1 MPEHPHSKDDSIV
14 NPETQHEESDVN
26 VRALM
31 LFVVIFVVF
40 SAVVYVA
47 VWLMFKFFIQV
58 GKSAPPPAM
67 TQIARPAD
75 ADVPSLPRLQP
86 FVPGQ
91 SSKSPAGTRSPVAD
105 TPVADMEKMRAAEE
119 KTLNNA
125 GWVDQQKGVVHIPI
139 EQAKQFALQ
148 RGLFPVN
155 TAASAPQ
162 AGAPPATAGIPAQ
175 GQSSSAQSGTG
186 TTRGTQQ

>member
-1 MPEHPHSKDDSIV
+1 
-14 NPETQHEESDVN
+14 
-26 VRALM
+26 
-31 LFVVIFVVF
+31 
-40 SAVVYVA
+40 
-47 VWLMFKFFIQV
+47 
-58 GKSAPPPAM
+58 
-67 TQIARPAD
+67 
-75 ADVPSLPRLQP
+75 
-86 FVPGQ
+86 
-91 SSKSPAGTRSPVAD
+91 VAD

-119 KTLNNA
+119 KTLNNP

-139 EQAKQFALQ
+139 EQAKQLALQ

-155 TAASAPQ
+155 TAAAAPQ

>member
-1 MPEHPHSKDDSIV
+1 MPEHPHSKDDSTV

-31 LFVVIFVVF
+31 SFVVIFVVF
-40 SAVVYVA
+40 AAVLYVV

-86 FVPGQ
+86 FGAGQ
-91 SSKSPAGTRSPVAD
+91 SSKPAAGTRSPLAD

-119 KTLNNA
+119 KMLDNP
-125 GWVDQQKGVVHIPI
+125 GWIDSQKGVVHIPI
-139 EQAKQFALQ
+139 EQAKQLALQ

-155 TAASAPQ
+155 TATAAPQ
-162 AGAPPATAGIPAQ
+162 TPAVPGQ
-175 GQSSSAQSGTG
+175 GQSSSAQRGSI
-186 TTRGTQQ
+186 TTTGTQQ